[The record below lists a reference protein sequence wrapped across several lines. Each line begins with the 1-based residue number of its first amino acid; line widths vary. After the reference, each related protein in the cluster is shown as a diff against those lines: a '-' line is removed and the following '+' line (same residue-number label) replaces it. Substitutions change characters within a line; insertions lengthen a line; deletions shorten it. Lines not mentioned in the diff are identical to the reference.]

1 MKFKTGRAAVK
12 TECPY
17 CHKVYKVYDLFR
29 GVRAECPECGRNF
42 TVEPLPQPQEK
53 KPVIQYG
60 KLPLRAEH
68 SQYREKP

>member
-29 GVRAECPECGRNF
+29 GVRAECPECGRKF

-53 KPVIQYG
+53 KP
-60 KLPLRAEH
+60 
-68 SQYREKP
+68 